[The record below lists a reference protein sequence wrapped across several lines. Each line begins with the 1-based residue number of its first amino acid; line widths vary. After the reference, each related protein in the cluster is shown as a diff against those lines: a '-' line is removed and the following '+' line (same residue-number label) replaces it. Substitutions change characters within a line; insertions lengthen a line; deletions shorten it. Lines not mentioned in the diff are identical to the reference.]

1 MLEPDHGWGDAK
13 WTTAFVVQV
22 ALTSLLLLAK
32 AGFPFHDFV
41 I

>member
-1 MLEPDHGWGDAK
+1 MVEPNHGWGGAK
-13 WTTAFVVQV
+13 CTTAFVVQV

-32 AGFPFHDFV
+32 AGFPFNDFV